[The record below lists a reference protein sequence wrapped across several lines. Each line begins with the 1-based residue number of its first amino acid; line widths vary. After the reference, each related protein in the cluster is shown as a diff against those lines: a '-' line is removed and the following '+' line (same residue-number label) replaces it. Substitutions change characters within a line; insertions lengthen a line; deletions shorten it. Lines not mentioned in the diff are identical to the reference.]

1 MDFRCLLQD
10 SGSVKR
16 NRRPTLEDV
25 AVVAGVSRAL
35 VSLALND
42 SPRVAPA
49 SKALILQAA
58 ASLDYR
64 PNLAARNLASRR
76 TGTIGVMLNDLHNP
90 YYVDVF
96 DGVSAAAADAEKSL
110 LLTTGRNQMAGERE
124 AIASMLAHRV
134 DGIVLVGPLIPSA
147 EISRLAES
155 VAVVLVGRT
164 VRDQR
169 VDCVA
174 NHEAEGAAIAV
185 RHLFTLGHRRIAHI
199 DGGNGAGAGA
209 RRMGF
214 ERAVKNFG
222 IDANCEVI
230 PGDYTEAA
238 GTSAATRILQ
248 RKTRPTALFC
258 ANDLV
263 AIGALDTFA
272 SADVRIPEDI
282 SVIGYD
288 NSMLAR
294 LSRIAL
300 TSIDQSTHLLG
311 RVAVQLLNQR
321 LDTQSGNS
329 SSSSNAKS
337 QRVEL
342 VTPTLIER
350 RTTAPPPNV

>member
-1 MDFRCLLQD
+1 MQGA
-10 SGSVKR
+10 GSVKR

-25 AVVAGVSRAL
+25 AEVAGVSRAL

-42 SPRVAPA
+42 SPRVAA
-49 SKALILQAA
+49 TSKALILEAA

-64 PNLAARNLASRR
+64 PNLAARNLASHR

-96 DGVSAAAADAEKSL
+96 DGLSAAATEANKSL

-134 DGIVLVGPLIPSA
+134 DGIVLVGPMIPSA

-155 VAVVLVGRT
+155 VPVVLVGRT
-164 VRDQR
+164 VRDGR

-185 RHLFTLGHRRIAHI
+185 GHLVGLGHRRIAHV
-199 DGGNGAGAGA
+199 DGGSGAGASA
-209 RRMGF
+209 RRTGF
-214 ERAVKNFG
+214 ERAIKALG
-222 IDANCEVI
+222 ISSDSEVI

-238 GTSAATRILQ
+238 GINAATRILK

-263 AIGALDTFA
+263 AIGAMDTFA
-272 SADVRIPEDI
+272 SADARIPEDI

-294 LSRIAL
+294 LSRVAL
-300 TSIDQSTHLLG
+300 TSIDQSTQLLG
-311 RVAVQLLNQR
+311 RVALDLLNRQ
-321 LDTQSGNS
+321 LESPPS
-329 SSSSNAKS
+329 SSADPVSRS

-342 VTPTLIER
+342 VTPTLVER
-350 RTTAPPPNV
+350 RTTAPPSISFGSKI

>member
-1 MDFRCLLQD
+1 MFAARL
-10 SGSVKR
+10 SSVKR

-25 AVVAGVSRAL
+25 AEVAGVSRAL

-42 SPRVAPA
+42 SPRVAAA
-49 SKALILQAA
+49 SKMLILEAA

-64 PNLAARNLASRR
+64 PNLAARNLASHR

-96 DGVSAAAADAEKSL
+96 DGVSAAATETERSL

-134 DGIVLVGPLIPSA
+134 DGIVLVGPMIPTS

-155 VAVVLVGRT
+155 VPVVLVGRT
-164 VRDQR
+164 VRDVH

-185 RHLFTLGHRRIAHI
+185 GHLVALGHRRIAHI
-199 DGGNGAGAGA
+199 DGGSGAGASA
-209 RRMGF
+209 RRTGF
-214 ERAVKNFG
+214 ERAVKALG
-222 IDANCEVI
+222 IDSDCEVI

-238 GTSAATRILQ
+238 GTSAAKRILK
-248 RKTRPTALFC
+248 RKIRPTALFC

-263 AIGALDTFA
+263 AIGSMDTFA
-272 SADVRIPEDI
+272 AADVRTPEDI

-294 LSRIAL
+294 LSRISL
-300 TSIDQSTHLLG
+300 TSIDQSTQLLG
-311 RVAVQLLNQR
+311 RVALDLLNQR
-321 LDTQSGNS
+321 LDIQASASADSVG
-329 SSSSNAKS
+329 KS
-337 QRVEL
+337 QRIEL
-342 VTPTLIER
+342 VTPTLITR
-350 RTTAPPPNV
+350 RTTSSPAS

>member
-1 MDFRCLLQD
+1 LLQD
-10 SGSVKR
+10 LDSVKR

-25 AVVAGVSRAL
+25 AKVAGVSRAL

-42 SPRVAPA
+42 SPRVAAA
-49 SKALILQAA
+49 SKALILEAA

-64 PNLAARNLASRR
+64 PNLAARNLASHR

-96 DGVSAAAADAEKSL
+96 DGVSAASTDAEKSL
-110 LLTTGRNQMAGERE
+110 LLTTGRNQIAGERE

-134 DGIVLVGPLIPSA
+134 DGIVLVGPQIPTA

-155 VAVVLVGRT
+155 VPVVLVGRT

-185 RHLFTLGHRRIAHI
+185 GHLVALGHRRIAHI
-199 DGGNGAGAGA
+199 DGGSGAGAGA
-209 RRMGF
+209 RRTGF
-214 ERAVKNFG
+214 ERAVKNLG
-222 IDANCEVI
+222 IDADCEVI
-230 PGDYTEAA
+230 AGDYTEAA
-238 GTSAATRILQ
+238 GTSAATRILK
-248 RKTRPTALFC
+248 RKARPTALFC

-263 AIGALDTFA
+263 AIGAMDTFA
-272 SADVRIPEDI
+272 AADVRTPEDI

-294 LSRIAL
+294 LSRISL
-300 TSIDQSTHLLG
+300 TSIDQSTQLLG
-311 RVAVQLLNQR
+311 AVALDLLNQR
-321 LDTQSGNS
+321 LATASKSG
-329 SSSSNAKS
+329 ADVVGKS
-337 QRVEL
+337 QRIEL
-342 VTPTLIER
+342 VTPTLIMR
-350 RTTAPPPNV
+350 RTTAPPS

>member
-1 MDFRCLLQD
+1 LLQD
-10 SGSVKR
+10 LGPVKR

-25 AVVAGVSRAL
+25 AEVAGVSRAL

-42 SPRVAPA
+42 SPRVAAA
-49 SKALILQAA
+49 SKALILEAA

-64 PNLAARNLASRR
+64 PNLAARNLASHR

-96 DGVSAAAADAEKSL
+96 DGVSAAATDAEKSL
-110 LLTTGRNQMAGERE
+110 LLTTGRNQIAGERE

-134 DGIVLVGPLIPSA
+134 DGIVLVGPLIPTA

-155 VAVVLVGRT
+155 VPVVLVGRT

-185 RHLFTLGHRRIAHI
+185 GHLVALGHRRIAHV
-199 DGGNGAGAGA
+199 DGGSGAGAA
-209 RRMGF
+209 ERRTGF

-222 IDANCEVI
+222 IDAHCEVI

-238 GTSAATRILQ
+238 GTSAATRILK
-248 RKTRPTALFC
+248 RKARPTALFC

-263 AIGALDTFA
+263 AIGAMDTFA
-272 SADVRIPEDI
+272 AADVRTPEDI

-294 LSRIAL
+294 LSRISL
-300 TSIDQSTHLLG
+300 TSIDQSTQLLG
-311 RVAVQLLNQR
+311 RVAVDLLNQR
-321 LDTQSGNS
+321 LATA
-329 SSSSNAKS
+329 SNTGTDVVGKS

-342 VTPTLIER
+342 VTPTLITR
-350 RTTAPPPNV
+350 RTTAPPS